1 MTDLILDWKME
12 GDGIW
17 DDEKEWWFYIRYFNS
32 IQVQI
37 RVLFFKQ
44 VIFCRLYKK
53 HTPWLPITCRMILV
67 EPCDSFFSFQDIFN
81 ESLLFYGTNDDT

>member
-37 RVLFFKQ
+37 RVLFLSKWFF
-44 VIFCRLYKK
+44 VDYIRNTPPDYRL
-53 HTPWLPITCRMILV
+53 PAGW
-67 EPCDSFFSFQDIFN
+67 S
-81 ESLLFYGTNDDT
+81 